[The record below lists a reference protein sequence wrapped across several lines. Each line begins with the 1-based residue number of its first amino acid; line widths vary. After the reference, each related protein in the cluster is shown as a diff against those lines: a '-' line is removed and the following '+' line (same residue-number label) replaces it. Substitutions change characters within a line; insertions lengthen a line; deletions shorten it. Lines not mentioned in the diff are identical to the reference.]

1 MAYPNYLAFP
11 LDSDRVSYYS
21 TDDNAI
27 YAKLFDPATNRMII
41 PIYPGEYTPTIRAL
55 GDTAVVEGLQQNV
68 VPTPVTRPGA
78 TVDIEQGMIVIK
90 AVLNELR
97 DNAIAA
103 KSYIIMHDGCDVEF
117 QDRKQDYTVR
127 QCWLE
132 MPVVPKSPQA
142 RRTIGAEIDERMYAG
157 FLLDFKFFD

>member
-1 MAYPNYLAFP
+1 MAYHNYLAFP
-11 LDSDRVSYYS
+11 LAPDRLSHYS
-21 TDDNAI
+21 TGDNEI

-55 GDTAVVEGLQQNV
+55 GDTAVVEGLEQDV
-68 VPTPVTRPGA
+68 VPTPVTRQGA

-117 QDRKQDYTVR
+117 EDRQQDYTVR

-132 MPVVPKSPQA
+132 LPIIPKSPQA
-142 RRTIGAEIDERMYAG
+142 RRTIGADIDERMYAG
-157 FLLDFKFFD
+157 FSFEFKFFD